1 MNFLDGCIMQ
11 SSLFCL
17 EDRRAA
23 NHDFVIVTG
32 TEHARWLHNGTGPFR
47 TQVLTIHVPFHL
59 QFSIL
64 NQKEFNEFEN
74 GQIF

>member
-32 TEHARWLHNGTGPFR
+32 TEHARWLHNETGPFR
-47 TQVLTIHVPFHL
+47 TQSFDDTRS
-59 QFSIL
+59 FSL
-64 NQKEFNEFEN
+64 AVFNLKSK
-74 GQIF
+74 GI